1 LQKVKKV
8 KIQSLRG
15 MPDLFP
21 EDLVRWHIFESK
33 LSKIFHS
40 FDLHEIRTPILES
53 TELFSRSVGNASD
66 IVNKELYSFLD
77 RNEESISL
85 RPEASASVIRAIIQ
99 KKQEQEKHKFWYQG
113 PMFRYERPQKGRLR
127 QFHQVGVE
135 YLGFE
140 EGLSEYELI
149 SMVLQIN
156 ELIGISDYKIKI
168 NHLGDELAKENFC
181 KSLVS
186 FLEPHINELH
196 EKDQARLKSNPL
208 RILDSKEKSTQAL
221 LIEAP
226 KFQDF
231 LSDASKNFLHSL
243 VDAYSDHCD
252 IQIDQSLVR
261 GLDYYT
267 GIVFETVSEELG
279 AQDAFLGG
287 GRYDNLSKQLGGK
300 DMYAI
305 GFAIGVE
312 RIIELLNIE
321 NIKQPLKV
329 GFIIAGEQIDKK
341 TYKIADDLRSANNS
355 IVLDAFLSEGSLK
368 SQLRRANK
376 NNCSYAIIIGEEEL
390 KNDQVIWKSLSEK
403 GEQELLS
410 LNEVIEKYTNL

>member
-1 LQKVKKV
+1 M

-21 EDLVRWHIFESK
+21 EDLDRWHIFESK
-33 LSKIFHS
+33 LANIFHS
-40 FDLHEIRTPILES
+40 FDTHEIRTPLLES
-53 TELFSRSVGNASD
+53 TELFSRSVGSSSD

-85 RPEASASVIRAIIQ
+85 RPEGSASVIRAVIQ

-113 PMFRYERPQKGRLR
+113 PMFRYERPQKGRFR

-140 EGLSEYELI
+140 EGIAEYELM

-156 ELIGISDYKIKI
+156 KLIGISDYTIKI
-168 NHLGDELAKENFC
+168 NHLGDRDAKESFC
-181 KSLVS
+181 DSLVT
-186 FLEPHINELH
+186 FLKPHINELH
-196 EKDQARLKSNPL
+196 EKDQVRLKSNPL
-208 RILDSKEKSTQAL
+208 RVLDSKEKPTQEL
-221 LIEAP
+221 LKEGP

-231 LSDASKNFLHSL
+231 ISDDSKIFLQNL
-243 VDAYSDHCD
+243 VDAYSNQCD

-267 GIVFETVSEELG
+267 GIVFETVSQNLG
-279 AQDAFLGG
+279 AQDALLGG
-287 GRYDNLSKQLGGK
+287 GRYDNLSRQLGGK
-300 DMYAI
+300 DMHAI

-321 NIKQPLKV
+321 KIKRPLKV

-355 IVLDAFLSEGSLK
+355 IILDSFLSEGSLK
-368 SQLRRANK
+368 SHLRRANK

-390 KNDQVIWKSLSEK
+390 KNDQVIWKDLSE
-403 GEQELLS
+403 GGGQELLTS
-410 LNEVIEKYTNL
+410 KEVIDKYTNL

>member
-1 LQKVKKV
+1 M

-21 EDLVRWHIFESK
+21 EDLERWHIFESK

-40 FDLHEIRTPILES
+40 FNTHEIRTPLLES
-53 TELFSRSVGNASD
+53 TELFSRSVGSSSD

-85 RPEASASVIRAIIQ
+85 RPEGSASVIRAIIQ
-99 KKQEQEKHKFWYQG
+99 KKQEHEKHKLWYQG
-113 PMFRYERPQKGRLR
+113 PMFRYERPQKGRFR

-140 EGLSEYELI
+140 EGVSEYELI

-156 ELIGISDYKIKI
+156 KLIGISDYTIKI
-168 NHLGDELAKENFC
+168 NHLGDQLAKESFC
-181 KSLVS
+181 NSLVA
-186 FLEPHINELH
+186 FLHPHINELH
-196 EKDQARLKSNPL
+196 EKDQARLQSNPL
-208 RILDSKEKSTQAL
+208 RVLDSKEESTQAL
-221 LIEAP
+221 LKKGP
-226 KFQDF
+226 KFQDYI
-231 LSDASKNFLHSL
+231 SEDSRNFLQNL
-243 VDAYSDHCD
+243 VNTYSNHCN
-252 IQIDQSLVR
+252 IQVDQSLVR

-267 GIVFETVSEELG
+267 GIVFESVSEKLG
-279 AQDAFLGG
+279 AQDAILGG

-300 DMYAI
+300 EMHAI

-312 RIIELLNIE
+312 RIIELLSIE

-329 GFIIAGEQIDKK
+329 GFIILGEQIDKK

-355 IVLDAFLSEGSLK
+355 IILDTFLSEGSLK

-376 NNCSYAIIIGEEEL
+376 NNCSYVIIVGEDEL
-390 KNDQVIWKSLSEK
+390 KNDQVIWKDLRDD
-403 GEQELLS
+403 GEQELLTS
-410 LNEVIEKYTNL
+410 KEVIDKYTNL

>member
-1 LQKVKKV
+1 M

-21 EDLVRWHIFESK
+21 EDLERWHIFESK
-33 LSKIFHS
+33 LANIFHS
-40 FDLHEIRTPILES
+40 FNTLEIRTPLLES
-53 TELFSRSVGNASD
+53 SELFSRSVGNSSD

-85 RPEASASVIRAIIQ
+85 RPEGSASVIRAVIQ
-99 KKQEQEKHKFWYQG
+99 KKQEQEKQKFWYQG
-113 PMFRYERPQKGRLR
+113 PMFRYERPQKGRFR
-127 QFHQVGVE
+127 QFHQAGVE

-140 EGLSEYELI
+140 EGIAEYELI

-156 ELIGISDYKIKI
+156 KLIGISDYTIKI
-168 NHLGDELAKENFC
+168 NHLGDKDAKESFC
-181 KSLVS
+181 NALVT
-186 FLEPHINELH
+186 FLKPNINELN
-196 EKDQARLKSNPL
+196 EKDQARFQSNPL
-208 RILDSKEKSTQAL
+208 RVLDSKEKLTQEL
-221 LIEAP
+221 LKEGP

-231 LSDASKNFLHSL
+231 ISEDSKIFLQNL
-243 VDAYSDHCD
+243 VDTYSNQCD

-267 GIVFETVSEELG
+267 GIVFETVSQNLG

-287 GRYDNLSKQLGGK
+287 GRYDNLSRQLGGK
-300 DMYAI
+300 DMHSI

-321 NIKQPLKV
+321 NTKQPLKV

-341 TYKIADDLRSANNS
+341 TYKLADDLRRANNS
-355 IVLDAFLSEGSLK
+355 IILDTFLSEGSLK

-390 KNDQVIWKSLSEK
+390 KNNQVIWKNLSEG
-403 GEQELLS
+403 GEQELLTS
-410 LNEVIEKYTNL
+410 KEVIEKYTNL

>member
-1 LQKVKKV
+1 M

-21 EDLVRWHIFESK
+21 EDLDRWHVFESK

-40 FDLHEIRTPILES
+40 FNTHEIRTPLLES
-53 TELFSRSVGNASD
+53 TELFSRSVGNSSD

-77 RNEESISL
+77 RNEDSISL
-85 RPEASASVIRAIIQ
+85 RPEGSASVIRAIIQ
-99 KKQEQEKHKFWYQG
+99 KKQEQEKHKLWYQG
-113 PMFRYERPQKGRLR
+113 PMFRYERPQQGRFR

-140 EGLSEYELI
+140 EGISEYELI

-156 ELIGISDYKIKI
+156 KLIGISDYKIKI
-168 NHLGDELAKENFC
+168 NHLGDQLSKEDFC
-181 KSLVS
+181 NALVT
-186 FLEPHINELH
+186 FLQPHINELH

-208 RILDSKEKSTQAL
+208 RVLDSKEKSTQAL
-221 LIEAP
+221 LKEGP
-226 KFQDF
+226 KFEDF
-231 LSDASKNFLHSL
+231 LSDDSKSFLQNL
-243 VDAYSDHCD
+243 TDAFSDHCD

-267 GIVFETVSEELG
+267 GIVFEAVSQELG

-287 GRYDNLSKQLGGK
+287 GRYDNLSKELGGK
-300 DMYAI
+300 DMHAI

-312 RIIELLNIE
+312 RIIELLDIE
-321 NIKQPLKV
+321 NIKQSLKV
-329 GFIIAGEQIDKK
+329 GFIIVGEQIDKK
-341 TYKIADDLRSANNS
+341 TYKIVDDLRSANSS
-355 IVLDAFLSEGSLK
+355 IILDTFLNEGSLK

-376 NNCSYAIIIGEEEL
+376 NNCSYVIIVGEEEL
-390 KNDQVIWKSLSEK
+390 KNDQVIWKDLVGG
-403 GEQELLS
+403 GEQELLTS
-410 LNEVIEKYTNL
+410 KEAIEKYTNL

>member
-1 LQKVKKV
+1 V

-21 EDLVRWHIFESK
+21 EDLERWHIFESK
-33 LSKIFHS
+33 LANIFHS
-40 FDLHEIRTPILES
+40 FDTHEIRTPLLES
-53 TELFSRSVGNASD
+53 TELFSRSVGSSSD

-85 RPEASASVIRAIIQ
+85 RPEGSASVIRAVIQ
-99 KKQEQEKHKFWYQG
+99 KKQEQEKQKFWYQG
-113 PMFRYERPQKGRLR
+113 PMFRYERPQKGRFR

-140 EGLSEYELI
+140 EGIAEYELI

-156 ELIGISDYKIKI
+156 KLIGISDYTIKI
-168 NHLGDELAKENFC
+168 NHLGDKDAKESFC
-181 KSLVS
+181 NSLVT
-186 FLEPHINELH
+186 FLKPNINELN
-196 EKDQARLKSNPL
+196 EKDQARLQSNPL
-208 RILDSKEKSTQAL
+208 RVLDSKEKLTQEL
-221 LIEAP
+221 LKEGP

-231 LSDASKNFLHSL
+231 ISEDSKIFLQNL
-243 VDAYSDHCD
+243 VDTYSNQCD

-267 GIVFETVSEELG
+267 GIVFETVSQNLG

-287 GRYDNLSKQLGGK
+287 GRYDNLSRQLGGK
-300 DMYAI
+300 DMHSI

-321 NIKQPLKV
+321 NTKQPLKV

-341 TYKIADDLRSANNS
+341 TYKIADDLRRANNS
-355 IVLDAFLSEGSLK
+355 IILDTFLSEGSLK

-376 NNCSYAIIIGEEEL
+376 NNCSYAIIIGEEEF
-390 KNDQVIWKSLSEK
+390 KNNQVIWKNLSEG
-403 GEQELLS
+403 GEQELLTS
-410 LNEVIEKYTNL
+410 KEVIEKYTNL

>member
-1 LQKVKKV
+1 L

-21 EDLVRWHIFESK
+21 EDLDRWHVFESK

-40 FDLHEIRTPILES
+40 FNAHEIRTPLLES
-53 TELFSRSVGNASD
+53 TELFSRSVGNSSD

-85 RPEASASVIRAIIQ
+85 RPEGSASVIRAIIQ
-99 KKQEQEKHKFWYQG
+99 KKQEQEKHKLWYQG
-113 PMFRYERPQKGRLR
+113 PMFRYERPQQGRFR

-140 EGLSEYELI
+140 EGISEYELI

-156 ELIGISDYKIKI
+156 KLIGISDYKIKI
-168 NHLGDELAKENFC
+168 NHLGDQLAKEDFC
-181 KSLVS
+181 NALVT
-186 FLEPHINELH
+186 FLQPHVNELH

-208 RILDSKEKSTQAL
+208 RVLDSKEKSTQAL
-221 LIEAP
+221 LKEGP

-231 LSDASKNFLHSL
+231 LSDDSKSFLQNL
-243 VDAYSDHCD
+243 IDAYSDHCD

-267 GIVFETVSEELG
+267 GIVFEAVSEELG

-287 GRYDNLSKQLGGK
+287 GRYDNLSKELGGK
-300 DMYAI
+300 DMHAI

-312 RIIELLNIE
+312 RIIELLGIE
-321 NIKQPLKV
+321 DIKQSLKV
-329 GFIIAGEQIDKK
+329 GFIIVGEQIDKK
-341 TYKIADDLRSANNS
+341 TYKIADDLRSANSS
-355 IVLDAFLSEGSLK
+355 IILDTFLNEGSLK

-376 NNCSYAIIIGEEEL
+376 NNCSYVIIVGEEEL
-390 KNDQVIWKSLSEK
+390 KNDQVIWKDLVAG
-403 GEQELLS
+403 GEQELLTS
-410 LNEVIEKYTNL
+410 KEAIEKYTNL

>member
-1 LQKVKKV
+1 
-8 KIQSLRG
+8 

-21 EDLVRWHIFESK
+21 EDLERWHIFESK
-33 LSKIFHS
+33 LANIFHS
-40 FDLHEIRTPILES
+40 FNTLEIRTPLLES
-53 TELFSRSVGNASD
+53 SELFSRSVGNSSD

-85 RPEASASVIRAIIQ
+85 RPEGSASVIRAVIQ
-99 KKQEQEKHKFWYQG
+99 KKQEQEKQKFWYQG
-113 PMFRYERPQKGRLR
+113 PMFRYERPQKGRFR

-140 EGLSEYELI
+140 EGIAEYELI

-156 ELIGISDYKIKI
+156 KLIGISDYTIKI
-168 NHLGDELAKENFC
+168 NHLGDKDAKESFC
-181 KSLVS
+181 NSLVT
-186 FLEPHINELH
+186 FLKPNINELN
-196 EKDQARLKSNPL
+196 EKDQARLQSNPL
-208 RILDSKEKSTQAL
+208 RVLDSKEKLTQEL
-221 LIEAP
+221 LKEGP

-231 LSDASKNFLHSL
+231 ISEDSKIFLQNL
-243 VDAYSDHCD
+243 VDTYSNQCD

-267 GIVFETVSEELG
+267 GIVFETVSQNLG

-287 GRYDNLSKQLGGK
+287 GRYDNLSRQLGGK
-300 DMYAI
+300 DMHSI

-321 NIKQPLKV
+321 NTKQPLKV

-341 TYKIADDLRSANNS
+341 TYKIADDLRRANNS
-355 IVLDAFLSEGSLK
+355 IILDTFLSEGSLK

-376 NNCSYAIIIGEEEL
+376 NNCSYAIIIGEEEH
-390 KNDQVIWKSLSEK
+390 KNDQVIWKDLSE
-403 GEQELLS
+403 GGGQELLTS
-410 LNEVIEKYTNL
+410 KEVIDKYTNL

>member
-1 LQKVKKV
+1 M

-21 EDLVRWHIFESK
+21 EDLERWHIFESK

-40 FDLHEIRTPILES
+40 FDTHEIRTPILES

-113 PMFRYERPQKGRLR
+113 PMFRYERPQKGRFR

-168 NHLGDELAKENFC
+168 NHLGDELAQENFC

-300 DMYAI
+300 DMHAI